1 MWYLINYQQPDV
13 NKIYL
18 YIKDKFESKYRLLI
32 KRREKTDI
40 EIKNVKH
47 PKAFFFL
54 IIHKQL
60 TMSMKILKTIIQ
72 QIKEKC

>member
-1 MWYLINYQQPDV
+1 MLIKFICTS
-13 NKIYL
+13 KIN
-18 YIKDKFESKYRLLI
+18 SNHSI

-40 EIKNVKH
+40 EIKNVKY
-47 PKAFFFL
+47 PKAFFVV
-54 IIHKQL
+54 IHKQL